1 MKTMTDKDLTKRRY
15 HRYAR
20 SNRPDKRKVTGEERL
35 ENTRT
40 KYRPVTYRTGRWA

>member
-1 MKTMTDKDLTKRRY
+1 MSKKSCQKSRHPRY
-15 HRYAR
+15 TR

-40 KYRPVTYRTGRWA
+40 KYRPITYRTGRWA